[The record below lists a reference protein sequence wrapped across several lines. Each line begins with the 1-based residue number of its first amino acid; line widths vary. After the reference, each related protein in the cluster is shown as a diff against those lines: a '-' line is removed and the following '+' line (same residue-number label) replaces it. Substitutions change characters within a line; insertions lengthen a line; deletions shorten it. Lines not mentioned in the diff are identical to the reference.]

1 MNGNVDSLAT
11 YLKLSS
17 DKCKEAT
24 EGLGE
29 DAVDNG
35 VTPVIITGMFM
46 A

>member
-29 DAVDNG
+29 DAVDS
-35 VTPVIITGMFM
+35 TARITGMFM